1 MWALMVRNLDDNTDE
16 LVCIHES
23 KQEAIEIWFGDDIEV
38 DDMGREPLVEQAF
51 THVRYYLMEIDE
63 NRSSLIKSLLDD
75 CLTNYKF
82 ENRW

>member
-23 KQEAIEIWFGDDIEV
+23 KQEAIEIWFGDGI
-38 DDMGREPLVEQAF
+38 DDMGREPLVEQVF
-51 THVRYYLMEIDE
+51 TNVRYYLMEIDE
-63 NRSSLIKSLLDD
+63 NRSSLIKSLIDD

-82 ENRW
+82 ENKW